1 MKPKDKKEFETL
13 TNLQDRAKWLLKKG
27 VTAKVTINTERLDVV
42 VTAFSAGVALP
53 GEWKTEAEAVAGAT
67 AWLAEKAGMA
77 NDALSGPR
85 GGEGAPNQ
93 QQPAN
98 RPDGSLQ

>member
-1 MKPKDKKEFETL
+1 MKPKDKKEFEAL

-53 GEWKTEAEAVAGAT
+53 GEWKTEAEAVAGGT
-67 AWLAEKAGMA
+67 AWLAEKAGLA
-77 NDALSGPR
+77 NAAPTRPAQPPR
-85 GGEGAPNQ
+85 VDSPTET
-93 QQPAN
+93 
-98 RPDGSLQ
+98 